1 MILFI
6 FESLEHLWVLSFEVE
21 IGYLQVRYIL
31 TAYSLLIVFEYSEID
46 RTEEIKSL
54 LVLSCYILYCLSL
67 NVPVH
72 FCQELLGWGQLR

>member
-6 FESLEHLWVLSFEVE
+6 LESLEHLRVLSFEIE
-21 IGYLQVRYIL
+21 IGYLQVRDIL
-31 TAYSLLIVFEYSEID
+31 TAYSLLIVFKYSEID

-54 LVLSCYILYCLSL
+54 LVLRCYILYCLGL
-67 NVPVH
+67 NVPIH